1 MFCHTA
7 MKWIIILSL
16 LCCKAVAQ
24 PARERDWS
32 SLLKASDVHLRKIA
46 STGTSATMPPTSA
59 MKEVLDLADQS
70 FQLSELTTL
79 VNICRDYCHSSSVVT
94 KALINLLREN
104 HPIYA
109 GRSPIETS
117 QFRGFLMAS
126 LQHFPPQEELY
137 RYVKAELMFSNHAYT
152 IAAAAA
158 AARKFNSHA
167 AELIPL
173 LEFYLQNTF
182 IDESVDITT
191 PELNYPLAKPTRARH
206 EILLT
211 LRAFGASAYRSLKL
225 IDAIAQGR
233 GAGGFDTTLCNLA
246 LKTAGYIRGAKFP
259 VLRPLTA
266 RTVSPGV
273 SLIAPKDRNVLM
285 LNQFTF
291 MDQEGRRLT
300 FDHFKN
306 KPFVLTFFYTQCT
319 NGRKCVSTI
328 QRLSELEAACAKDN
342 LSKKVGIYCMTY
354 DWDFDS
360 PAILKKYGEMYG
372 FSFGETARFLKAIDY
387 AGIAIA
393 NRLQLRVS
401 YGAGTVSQHGI
412 QLFVFDKK
420 NRIAAV
426 YDNDVWNVT
435 EVKNYLTILKDE

>member
-1 MFCHTA
+1 
-7 MKWIIILSL
+7 MKWIIILLCL
-16 LCCKAVAQ
+16 LSCAAFSQ
-24 PARERDWS
+24 PAKQKDWS
-32 SLLKASDVHLRKIA
+32 SLLKTSDVHLRKIA
-46 STGTSATMPPTSA
+46 STGTSAMPATIA
-59 MKEVLDLADQS
+59 MKQALDAADQS
-70 FQLSELTTL
+70 FQLHELTTL
-79 VNICRDYCHSSSVVT
+79 VSICREYCCASNDIT

-104 HPIYA
+104 HPVYD

-117 QFRGFLMAS
+117 QLRGFLMAS
-126 LQHFPPQEELY
+126 LHYFPPQEELY
-137 RYVKAELMFSNHAYT
+137 RYVKADLTFSNHAYT

-158 AARKFNSHA
+158 AARKFNNHA
-167 AELIPL
+167 AELVPL
-173 LEFYLQNTF
+173 LELYLQNTF

-191 PELNYPLAKPTRARH
+191 PELNYPLAKPTRVRY

-211 LRAFGASAYRSLKL
+211 LQAYGASAYGSLKL
-225 IDAIAQGR
+225 IDALAKGCDT
-233 GAGGFDTTLCNLA
+233 GGFDNELCTLA
-246 LKTAGYIRGAKFP
+246 SKTADAIRGAKFP
-259 VLRPLTA
+259 LLQPSAVRIMP
-266 RTVSPGV
+266 PGV
-273 SLIAPKDRNVLM
+273 SLISVKHRNALS

-342 LSKKVGIYCMTY
+342 LSKKIGIYCMTY

-360 PAILKKYGEMYG
+360 PSILKKYGELYG
-372 FSFGETARFLKAIDY
+372 FTFGETARFLKAVDY

-393 NRLQLRVS
+393 NQLQLRVS

-426 YDNDVWNVT
+426 YDNDLWNVT
-435 EVKNYLTILKDE
+435 EVKNYLAILKDE

>member
-1 MFCHTA
+1 
-7 MKWIIILSL
+7 MKQAL
-16 LCCKAVAQ
+16 
-24 PARERDWS
+24 
-32 SLLKASDVHLRKIA
+32 DV
-46 STGTSATMPPTSA
+46 
-59 MKEVLDLADQS
+59 ADQS
-70 FQLSELTTL
+70 FKLHELTTL
-79 VNICRDYCHSSSVVT
+79 VGICREYCWASNDIA

-104 HPIYA
+104 HPVYD

-126 LQHFPPQEELY
+126 LQYFPPQEELY
-137 RYVKAELMFSNHAYT
+137 RYVKAELTFSNHSYT
-152 IAAAAA
+152 IAAGAA
-158 AARKFNSHA
+158 AARKFNNHA
-167 AELIPL
+167 AELVPL

-191 PELNYPLAKPTRARH
+191 PELSYPLVKPTRARH

-211 LRAFGASAYRSLKL
+211 LQAFGASAYRSLKL
-225 IDAIAQGR
+225 IDAIAQGY
-233 GAGGFDTTLCNLA
+233 GTGGFDTALCNLA
-246 LKTAGYIRGAKFP
+246 SKTADIIRGAKFP
-259 VLRPLTA
+259 LLQPSIA
-266 RTVSPGV
+266 RTDSPGV
-273 SLIAPKDRNVLM
+273 SLIAPRDRSILP
-285 LNQFTF
+285 LNQFTL

-328 QRLSELEAACAKDN
+328 QRLSELEAACAKDD
-342 LSKKVGIYCMTY
+342 LSKKIGIYCMTY

-360 PAILKKYGEMYG
+360 PAILKKYGELYG
-372 FSFGETARFLKAIDY
+372 FSFGETARFLKAVDY

-393 NRLQLRVS
+393 NQLRLRVS

-420 NRIAAV
+420 ARIAAV

-435 EVKNYLTILKDE
+435 EVKNYLAILKDE